1 MKRRRRRI
9 QPDLLET
16 LPPLSDEAAVALT
29 EFFAELAYRL
39 DGKFLGQILR
49 YRNQQREDSMQHRSA
64 TPPGQTDLLF

>member
-1 MKRRRRRI
+1 MKRRRPP
-9 QPDLLET
+9 QPDLLDT

-49 YRNQQREDSMQHRSA
+49 YRKRQREDGMRHRAA
-64 TPPGQTDLLF
+64 TPPEPIDPLF

>member
-1 MKRRRRRI
+1 MKRRRRI
-9 QPDLLET
+9 QPDLLDT

-49 YRNQQREDSMQHRSA
+49 YRNQQREGAMRR
-64 TPPGQTDLLF
+64 PPAPPPEQTDLSF